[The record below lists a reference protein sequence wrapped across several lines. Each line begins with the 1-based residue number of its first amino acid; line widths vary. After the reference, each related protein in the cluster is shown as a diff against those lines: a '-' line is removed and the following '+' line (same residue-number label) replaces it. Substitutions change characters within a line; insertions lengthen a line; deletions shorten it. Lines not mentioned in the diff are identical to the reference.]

1 MGAKLFICLSC
12 TILAGCAKQASDAD
26 KSAQS
31 KQEIQALFAN
41 WQKAFEAKDVAGSM
55 RMYAAGD
62 QLTAYDVVPPLQ
74 YKGFDAYRKDYT
86 DLFAQFAGPLQV
98 ELPDM
103 HIDAGSDIAFVYGVE
118 RMQGKLANGTPVD
131 LWLRYTEGLKRISGQ
146 WRVVHEHISVPVDLN
161 TGKAALDLKP

>member
-1 MGAKLFICLSC
+1 MGAKLFICLSFAV
-12 TILAGCAKQASDAD
+12 LAGCAKHASDTD

-41 WQKAFEAKDVAGSM
+41 WQKAFEAKDVAGAM
-55 RMYAAGD
+55 RMYASGD

-86 DLFAQFAGPLQV
+86 NLFAQFAGPLQMD
-98 ELPDM
+98 LPDM
-103 HIDAGSDIAFVYGVE
+103 HIEAGSDIAFVYGVE
-118 RMQGKLANGTPVD
+118 RMRGKLTNGTPVD
-131 LWLRYTEGLKRISGQ
+131 LWLRYTEGLKRIDGQ

-161 TGKAALDLKP
+161 TGKAVLDLKP